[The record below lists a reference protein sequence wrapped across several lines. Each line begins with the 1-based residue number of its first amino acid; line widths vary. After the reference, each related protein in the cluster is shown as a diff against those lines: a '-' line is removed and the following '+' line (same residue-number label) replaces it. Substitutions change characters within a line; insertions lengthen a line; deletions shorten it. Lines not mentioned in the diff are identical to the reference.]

1 MGAVQ
6 LVVAHEVEVV
16 ISQIVNVFE
25 PVGLVGLAETWML
38 GNPDIE
44 PLRELQHE
52 RLDAA
57 YTIGTMEIEKG
68 RTLAAA
74 QQPGFTAV
82 NLNEAF
88 DKTHPGSSGSDRAFI

>member
-1 MGAVQ
+1 
-6 LVVAHEVEVV
+6 
-16 ISQIVNVFE
+16 
-25 PVGLVGLAETWML
+25 
-38 GNPDIE
+38 
-44 PLRELQHE
+44 
-52 RLDAA
+52 LDAA

-68 RTLAAA
+68 RTLTAA